1 MDVRMNPKGVAM
13 GSSGNLFEMLK
24 SCQGKLPISVTVNPG
39 STTNPSPPRYSGEFW
54 TSGQRQ
60 ASSIHEVSY
69 RGCFKPQLPRFFISL
84 FTENNDLVYDPFC
97 GRGTTVIEAGL
108 CGRNI
113 AANDINPLS
122 RILTLPRLHPPSES
136 DVAERLAAIHISSDS
151 KADIDLSMFYHRDT
165 ESALVSL
172 REYLRIRKE
181 EGREDYIDSWI
192 RMVATSR
199 LTGHSKGFF
208 SVYTLPPNQAVS
220 QESQVR
226 INRKREQV
234 PPRRDVFSIINRKT
248 RSLLRTLTDEQ
259 RANLIRAGDCA
270 LFSTCDSRRT
280 YHLKPGSVQLTVT
293 SPPFLDIVQYSRD
306 NWLRC
311 WFNCIDDKM
320 VGSKITMA
328 RTVTEWSGVMRET
341 FYELSRLT
349 RPGGWIA
356 FEVGEVRKGE
366 VNLEEA
372 VVPLGESGGLSCQGI
387 IVNSQHFTKTSH
399 IWGID
404 NNRCGTNS
412 NRIVVF
418 RKE

>member
-1 MDVRMNPKGVAM
+1 MNLKGVTT
-13 GSSGNLFEMLK
+13 GSSGNLSEMLK
-24 SCQGKLPISVTVNPG
+24 SHQEEVPISYTTDTG
-39 STTNPSPPRYSGEFW
+39 SPSHPSPTRYSGEFW

-60 ASSIHEVSY
+60 ASSIHEISY
-69 RGCFKPQLPRFFISL
+69 RACFKAQLPRFFINL
-84 FTENNDLVYDPFC
+84 LTEEGDLVYDPFC
-97 GRGTTVIEAGL
+97 GRGTTIIEAGL
-108 CGRNI
+108 YGRNV

-122 RILTLPRLHPPSES
+122 RILALPRLHPPHESE
-136 DVAERLAAIHISSDS
+136 VAERLTMIPLSPDCR
-151 KADIDLSMFYHRDT
+151 ADMDLSMFYHPET

-172 REYLRIRKE
+172 REYLRKRQE
-181 EGREDYIDSWI
+181 DGREDHIDSWI

-199 LTGHSKGFF
+199 LTGHSSGFF

-220 QESQVR
+220 RESQVR
-226 INRKREQV
+226 INRKREQI
-234 PPRRDVFSIINRKT
+234 PPRRDVFSIIKRKT
-248 RSLLRTLTDEQ
+248 RSLLRTITTDQ
-259 RANLIRAGDCA
+259 RENLVRAGESA
-270 LFSTCDSRRT
+270 IFSTTDSRRT
-280 YHLKPGSVQLTVT
+280 FHIRQGSVQLTVT

-311 WFNCIDDKM
+311 WFNAIDDKLI
-320 VGSKITMA
+320 GREITMA
-328 RTVTEWSGVMRET
+328 RTVSEWSRVMRET
-341 FYELSRLT
+341 FCELSRIT

-366 VNLEEA
+366 VNLEET
-372 VVPLGESGGLSCQGI
+372 VVPLGESCGLSCQGI

-418 RKE
+418 QKEE